1 MRILLLLLALIAS
14 VVLPRAASA
23 EDRPPVRPDARVTEP
38 FLATQLPTLLSLS
51 RLGVELISH
60 AYAAECTR
68 EGETCSSNEQC
79 CPGLECSGGP
89 PATCVEEE

>member
-1 MRILLLLLALIAS
+1 MRILLLLLALSAS

-38 FLATQLPTLLSLS
+38 FLATQLPMLLRTLGG
-51 RLGVELISH
+51 RLIPSAH
-60 AYAAECTR
+60 AAECTG
-68 EGETCSSNEQC
+68 EGETCTSNEQC

-89 PATCVEEE
+89 PATCVEED